1 MTMDTAANLNAPFDV
16 LLTGGQVI
24 NGTGETPPFRAD
36 VGVRGGKIVFVGLS
50 DVRQKDTARRVFDV
64 SGKFVAPGFI
74 DIHTHSDLSVLF
86 TPQMDS
92 SLAQGV
98 TTEVVGN
105 CGFSVAL
112 AKNTDEFAGERSR
125 LERGNVSLDWADL
138 GGFLRRVQSEG
149 VAINIATLAGHGTL
163 RKRTMGTVPRAAS
176 PDEIRAMQTD
186 LARAM
191 EGGAIGLSSGLEYVP
206 GMYGDVAELAA
217 LARVARENGGFYA
230 THLRDEGDTLLE
242 SVEEAIAVA
251 ETAQIALQ
259 LSHHKSEKPHNWGK
273 VVRSLALVDAAQK
286 RGLDVLLDQYPYT
299 AYQTGLATIVLPPWA
314 AAGSPPEMAE
324 RLANVEMREK
334 IKQNMN
340 AVNWATVE
348 IASSANHREYQGQTV
363 ENLALQAGKDSRDWV
378 LDLLSEGDGWVSAA
392 HFALSEADVETV
404 LRDKRVMIG
413 SDAVAISPTGP
424 MASER
429 PHPRSYGAFARVLGR
444 YVREK
449 QILTWQEAV
458 RRMTSL
464 PAQRLGFADR
474 GQIAPGFVADIAVFD
489 PLRVSDTATFAD
501 PHRLAKGV
509 DLVFVGG
516 NGAWE
521 AGQTTGGRNGRVLR
535 GGGKPL

>member
-1 MTMDTAANLNAPFDV
+1 
-16 LLTGGQVI
+16 
-24 NGTGETPPFRAD
+24 
-36 VGVRGGKIVFVGLS
+36 
-50 DVRQKDTARRVFDV
+50 
-64 SGKFVAPGFI
+64 
-74 DIHTHSDLSVLF
+74 
-86 TPQMDS
+86 
-92 SLAQGV
+92 
-98 TTEVVGN
+98 
-105 CGFSVAL
+105 
-112 AKNTDEFAGERSR
+112 
-125 LERGNVSLDWADL
+125 
-138 GGFLRRVQSEG
+138 
-149 VAINIATLAGHGTL
+149 
-163 RKRTMGTVPRAAS
+163 MGTAPRAAS
-176 PDEIRAMQTD
+176 ADEIRAMQTD

-206 GMYGDVAELAA
+206 GMYGNVAELAA
-217 LARVARENGGFYA
+217 LAHVARENGGFYA

-273 VVRSLALVDAAQK
+273 VVQSLALVDAAQK

-299 AYQTGLATIVLPPWA
+299 AYQTGLATIALPPWA
-314 AAGSPPEMAE
+314 AAGSPLEMAE
-324 RLANVEMREK
+324 RLADAEMREK

-340 AVNWATVE
+340 AVNWAAVE

-363 ENLALQAGKDSRDWV
+363 ENLALQVGKDSRDWV
-378 LDLLSEGDGWVSAA
+378 LDLLGEGDGWVSAA

-429 PHPRSYGAFARVLGR
+429 PHPRSYGAFTRVLGR

-474 GQIAPGFVADIAVFD
+474 GQIAPGFIADIAVFD

-521 AGQTTGGRNGRVLR
+521 AGRTTGGRNGRVLR
-535 GGGKPL
+535 GGGKPLVNPKDLPLNADGIRPDVASTMEVMVLFWQALCFAPCRFFS

>member
-1 MTMDTAANLNAPFDV
+1 MPSSSDFFDI
-16 LLTGGQVI
+16 LLTGGNVLD
-24 NGTGETPPFRAD
+24 GTGAEPFRAD
-36 VGVRGGKIVFVGLS
+36 VGVQNGRIVFVGTS
-50 DVRQKDTARRVFDV
+50 DALQKQTARRVWDV

-105 CGFSVAL
+105 CGFSVGL
-112 AKNTDEFAGERSR
+112 AQNTDEFTTERAR
-125 LERGNVSLDWADL
+125 LERSGVRVDWDDL

-163 RKRTMGTVPRAAS
+163 RKRTMGTAARTAS
-176 PDEIRAMQTD
+176 PQEITAMQAD

-191 EGGAIGLSSGLEYVP
+191 EAGAIGLSSGLEYVP

-251 ETAQIALQ
+251 EAAQIALQ

-273 VVRSLALVDAAQK
+273 VVESLALVDAAQA
-286 RGLDVLLDQYPYT
+286 RGVDILLDQYPYT
-299 AYQTGLATIVLPPWA
+299 AYQTGLGTIALPPWA
-314 AAGSPPEMAE
+314 IAGSSPEMAA
-324 RLANVEMREK
+324 RLSDREMREK
-334 IKQNMN
+334 IKQSMN
-340 AVNWATVE
+340 TVNWGAVE
-348 IASSANHREYQGQTV
+348 IASCANHREFQGQTV
-363 ENLALQAGKDSRDWV
+363 ENLALQAGLDPRDWV
-378 LDLLSEGDGWVSAA
+378 LNLLGEADGWVSAA
-392 HFALSEADVETV
+392 HFALSEKDVETV
-404 LRDKRVMIG
+404 MQDKRVMIG

-424 MASER
+424 MAGER
-429 PHPRSYGAFARVLGR
+429 PHPRSYGAFARVLGK

-449 QILTWQEAV
+449 QILTWAEAV

-464 PAQRLGFADR
+464 PARRLGFADR
-474 GQIAPGFVADIAVFD
+474 GTIAPGFIADITVFD
-489 PLRVSDTATFAD
+489 PLRINDTATFAD
-501 PHRLAKGV
+501 PHRLAEGV
-509 DLVFVGG
+509 DLVLVGG
-516 NGAWE
+516 NLAWDNEGA
-521 AGQTTGGRNGRVLR
+521 TNRRDGRVLR
-535 GGGKPL
+535 GGGQPL